1 MKKLFSALA
10 LFAMTLAVPSCNVE
24 EPEPTNGNVEF
35 LNITY
40 KDKLYKSVPTTY
52 DKDGQFVFLD
62 KEFSAVYNVEVSQ
75 LPNLSIFVTDEH
87 DIEFYSSLEETF
99 DTKNLK
105 FVSSVPSNLP
115 QTRAEIPIGSVD
127 IFDKRDCAGDHIM
140 FYLNKPHQMP
150 AVRDF
155 EDDPYHFNDKCS
167 SLILTNNLPYSKD
180 HFIVLNGYSLP
191 CIDIS
196 VVFVGYEDKE
206 FSGRTT
212 VITAN
217 AGVVNRTYSLPGFDK
232 QLSSF
237 KLFIAQRGQDHIR

>member
-40 KDKLYKSVPTTY
+40 KDKRYKSVPTTY
-52 DKDGQFVFLD
+52 GKDGQFVFLD
-62 KEFSAVYNVEVSQ
+62 KEFSAVYNAEVSQ
-75 LPNLSIFVTDEH
+75 LPNLSIFVADEH

-99 DTKNLK
+99 ETKNLK

-115 QTRAEIPIGSVD
+115 QTR
-127 IFDKRDCAGDHIM
+127 
-140 FYLNKPHQMP
+140 
-150 AVRDF
+150 RDF

>member
-40 KDKLYKSVPTTY
+40 KDKRYKSVPTTY
-52 DKDGQFVFLD
+52 GKDGQFVFLD
-62 KEFSAVYNVEVSQ
+62 KEFSAVYNAEISQ
-75 LPNLSIFVTDEH
+75 LPNLSIFVADEH

-99 DTKNLK
+99 ETKNLK

-115 QTRAEIPIGSVD
+115 QTRSEIPIGSVD

-150 AVRDF
+150 GAATPAAPHPPITHAATYTTRMWAGRSPRLLRFHRHAHSNSTDRPLLPTLRVMSASAEGYPSASTDTETAV
-155 EDDPYHFNDKCS
+155 
-167 SLILTNNLPYSKD
+167 
-180 HFIVLNGYSLP
+180 
-191 CIDIS
+191 S
-196 VVFVGYEDKE
+196 V
-206 FSGRTT
+206 GR
-212 VITAN
+212 
-217 AGVVNRTYSLPGFDK
+217 R
-232 QLSSF
+232 
-237 KLFIAQRGQDHIR
+237 